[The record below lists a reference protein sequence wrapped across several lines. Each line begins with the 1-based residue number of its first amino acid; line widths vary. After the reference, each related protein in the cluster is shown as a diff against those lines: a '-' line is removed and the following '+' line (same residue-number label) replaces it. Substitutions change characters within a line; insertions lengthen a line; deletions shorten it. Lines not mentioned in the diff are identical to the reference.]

1 MVYDAP
7 KAKGNFAQRLKLIE
21 KSLTELKSQYVV
33 AHKHVVCTGLD
44 HLNKELDRV
53 TAENAEGVMIKDPSC
68 QYENRRSDKLLKVKK
83 FDDAEATVIGHQKGT
98 GRCSDMCGA
107 ILMRGDDGI
116 EFKIGS
122 GFNDAQRRKP
132 PKKGS
137 RVTYKYMGKSNSGK
151 PRFPI
156 FLRVHPGI

>member
-21 KSLTELKSQYVV
+21 KSLTDSKSQYVV

-68 QYENRRSDKLLKVKK
+68 
-83 FDDAEATVIGHQKGT
+83 
-98 GRCSDMCGA
+98 
-107 ILMRGDDGI
+107 
-116 EFKIGS
+116 
-122 GFNDAQRRKP
+122 
-132 PKKGS
+132 
-137 RVTYKYMGKSNSGK
+137 
-151 PRFPI
+151 
-156 FLRVHPGI
+156 